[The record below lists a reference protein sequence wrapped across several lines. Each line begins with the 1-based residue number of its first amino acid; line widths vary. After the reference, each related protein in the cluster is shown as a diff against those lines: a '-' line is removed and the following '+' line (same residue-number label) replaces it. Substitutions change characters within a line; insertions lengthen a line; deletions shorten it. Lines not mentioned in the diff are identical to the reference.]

1 MFYIPI
7 KFKSYLEKVEKKQHN
22 EIYFK
27 IYCNEA
33 FLQGIIPV
41 NSNLKTLFAFSLY
54 LNTLSQISH

>member
-33 FLQGIIPV
+33 FL
-41 NSNLKTLFAFSLY
+41 NLDDSFSVIGDYSSKL
-54 LNTLSQISH
+54 